1 MLYWVFDLD
10 STLYQL
16 NDEIQFDYKYLNK
29 DNQLSYLLKKLPL
42 KKVMFTNGTLGHAH
56 LCINKIE
63 LMNCFHN
70 IVARDTIQDLKPA
83 NSSFEKFMKVNNINS
98 EDKCIFFDD
107 MPDNLIVAKTFGW
120 ITVLISPNKTIH
132 ENIDFHF
139 SNIHLALNYF
149 LTKII
154 THTNIKI

>member
-63 LMNCFHN
+63 LMN
-70 IVARDTIQDLKPA
+70 
-83 NSSFEKFMKVNNINS
+83 
-98 EDKCIFFDD
+98 
-107 MPDNLIVAKTFGW
+107 
-120 ITVLISPNKTIH
+120 
-132 ENIDFHF
+132 
-139 SNIHLALNYF
+139 
-149 LTKII
+149 
-154 THTNIKI
+154 